1 MAQAPKSPTSGH
13 RFSLNANSFGWA
25 TNGRLEVSGRCVEV
39 CLQAPCV
46 IPMGQLEVE
55 ITLNKKAK
63 EKLGLSDV
71 DNATFVNDGQTV
83 IDEQSRLLCLLV
95 GSSQEEIPEWRYA
108 LILKQST
115 CTLEFH
121 ERVGIMYFDKS
132 NGWFPEDPE
141 SVEIVNIIIV

>member
-1 MAQAPKSPTSGH
+1 
-13 RFSLNANSFGWA
+13 
-25 TNGRLEVSGRCVEV
+25 
-39 CLQAPCV
+39 
-46 IPMGQLEVE
+46 MGQLEVE

-83 IDEQSRLLCLLV
+83 IDEQSRLLRLLV